1 MENPTSKKKIS
12 ICILGI
18 GIIFTLVFLSQQS
31 RFSGTGDKN
40 LFSNISA
47 AIYDRWED
55 SIDWVSNKAYPALL
69 EETQKRGEMAKD
81 AVETQKEEISE
92 NVLEKVGDY
101 ISGIKNSIV
110 NPGSPQNCS
119 AN

>member
-1 MENPTSKKKIS
+1 MKGNSKKKLIIYIGAIVVIS
-12 ICILGI
+12 AI
-18 GIIFTLVFLSQQS
+18 VFLSQQDH
-31 RFSGTGDKN
+31 FNNVEDKN
-40 LFSNISA
+40 LFSNVSA

-55 SIDWVSNKAYPALL
+55 GINWVSNKAYPTLL
-69 EETQKRGEMAKD
+69 EESQKRGEMAKD
-81 AVETQKEEISE
+81 AIETQKEEISE

-110 NPGSPQNCS
+110 NPGSPQNCP